1 MQETYPSCKRV
12 FFRPETSRS
21 PRITSGINGRR
32 NAWFPWNRPSFPST
46 TSAVDPL
53 RE

>member
-32 NAWFPWNRPSFPST
+32 NAWFPWNRQTKPMP
-46 TSAVDPL
+46 PL
-53 RE
+53 KLQ